1 MELLYFPCFLRGIR
15 VESVLSQFLEREN
28 MFKDQSIFEIISAGG
43 FTIYLL
49 ILCSVI
55 SIAVI
60 IERVIYYN
68 RCSRFSRVVILDKI
82 RKEFTS
88 HHVLNA
94 IGLCKNIKTPVAR
107 VALAGLNLH
116 GHDEKLISNAMEREI
131 TIETIK
137 LERFIGIVGSIG
149 GTAVYIGLLGTVIG
163 IMRAFSDIAKA
174 GSGGMG
180 VVTVGIAEALV
191 CTAAGLLVAI
201 PAVLSYNWFT
211 RKIDNFIID
220 MELAASELIDL
231 ICVKKTSR

>member
-1 MELLYFPCFLRGIR
+1 
-15 VESVLSQFLEREN
+15 
-28 MFKDQSIFEIISAGG
+28 MFKGQSVFEIISAGG

-49 ILCSVI
+49 IFCSVV

-60 IERVIYYN
+60 IERVIYYT
-68 RCSRFSRVVILDKI
+68 RRSHISRLAILDQI
-82 RKEFTS
+82 RKELIGN
-88 HHVLNA
+88 HVLNA
-94 IGLCKNIKTPVAR
+94 IGFCKNIDTPVAR

-131 TIETIK
+131 TVETIK
-137 LERFIGIVGSIG
+137 LERFISIVGSIG

-174 GSGGMG
+174 GSGGMD

-211 RKIDNFIID
+211 RKIDTFVVD
-220 MELAASELIDL
+220 MELAASELVDL
-231 ICVKKTSR
+231 MCVKKKS

>member
-1 MELLYFPCFLRGIR
+1 
-15 VESVLSQFLEREN
+15 
-28 MFKDQSIFEIISAGG
+28 MFKDQSIIDIISAGG

-49 ILCSVI
+49 IICSVI
-55 SIAVI
+55 SIAVL
-60 IERVIYYN
+60 IERIVYYN
-68 RCSRFSRVVILDKI
+68 RCSKFSRAAILEQI
-82 RKEFTS
+82 RKEFIG
-88 HHVLNA
+88 HHILNA
-94 IGLCKNIKTPVAR
+94 IGICKNIETPVAK

-131 TIETIK
+131 TVETIK

-174 GSGGMG
+174 GSGGMDA
-180 VVTVGIAEALV
+180 VTVGIAEALV

-211 RKIDNFIID
+211 RKIDTFVVD
-220 MELAASELIDL
+220 MELTASELVDL
-231 ICVKKTSR
+231 MCVKKASR

>member
-1 MELLYFPCFLRGIR
+1 
-15 VESVLSQFLEREN
+15 
-28 MFKDQSIFEIISAGG
+28 MFKDQSIIDIISAGG

-49 ILCSVI
+49 ILCSII

-60 IERVIYYN
+60 IERIVYYK
-68 RCSRFSRVVILDKI
+68 RCSRMSRSVILEQI
-82 RKEFTS
+82 RKEFIG
-88 HHVLNA
+88 HHFLNA
-94 IGLCKNIKTPVAR
+94 IGICKNINTPVAR
-107 VALAGLNLH
+107 VALAGLNMH
-116 GHDEKLISNAMEREI
+116 GHDEKLIFNAMEREI

-163 IMRAFSDIAKA
+163 IMRAFSDIGRA
-174 GSGGMG
+174 GSGGMN

-211 RKIDNFIID
+211 RKIDNFVVD
-220 MELAASELIDL
+220 MELTASELVDL
-231 ICVKKTSR
+231 MCVKKK

>member
-1 MELLYFPCFLRGIR
+1 
-15 VESVLSQFLEREN
+15 
-28 MFKDQSIFEIISAGG
+28 MFKDQSVFEIISAGG

-60 IERVIYYN
+60 IERVVYFN
-68 RCSRFSRVVILDKI
+68 RRSHFSRTVILDRI
-82 RKEFTS
+82 RKEFAS
-88 HHVLNA
+88 NHVLNA
-94 IGLCKNIKTPVAR
+94 IGLCKNIDTPVAR

-116 GHDEKLISNAMEREI
+116 GHDEKLIANAMEREI
-131 TIETIK
+131 TVETIK

-149 GTAVYIGLLGTVIG
+149 STAVYIGLLGTVMG
-163 IMRAFSDIAKA
+163 IMRAFSDISRA
-174 GSGGMG
+174 GSGGMN

-211 RKIDNFIID
+211 RKIDNFVVD
-220 MELAASELIDL
+220 MELTASELVDL
-231 ICVKKTSR
+231 MCVKKR

>member
-1 MELLYFPCFLRGIR
+1 
-15 VESVLSQFLEREN
+15 
-28 MFKDQSIFEIISAGG
+28 MFKGQSIFEIISAGG

-49 ILCSVI
+49 IFCSVV

-60 IERVIYYN
+60 IERMVYYN
-68 RCSRFSRVVILDKI
+68 RRSQFSRAVILEQI
-82 RKEFTS
+82 REEFAG
-88 HHVLNA
+88 HHILNA
-94 IGLCKNIKTPVAR
+94 IGFCKNIDTPVAK

-116 GHDEKLISNAMEREI
+116 GHDEKLIANAMEREI
-131 TIETIK
+131 TVETIK

-163 IMRAFSDIAKA
+163 IMRAFSDISKA
-174 GSGGMG
+174 GSGGMD

-211 RKIDNFIID
+211 RKIDNFVVD
-220 MELAASELIDL
+220 MELAASELVDL
-231 ICVKKTSR
+231 MCVKKK

>member
-1 MELLYFPCFLRGIR
+1 
-15 VESVLSQFLEREN
+15 

-43 FTIYLL
+43 FTIYIL
-49 ILCSVI
+49 IFFSVL

-60 IERVIYYN
+60 IERVVYYN
-68 RCSRFSRVVILDKI
+68 RRSQFSRTDILDKI
-82 RKEFTS
+82 RQEFVG

-94 IGLCKNIKTPVAR
+94 IGLCKNIDTPVAR

-116 GHDEKLISNAMEREI
+116 GHDEKLIANAMEREI
-131 TIETIK
+131 TVETIK

-163 IMRAFSDIAKA
+163 IMRAFNDISKA
-174 GSGGMG
+174 GSGGMNI
-180 VVTVGIAEALV
+180 VTVGIAEALV

-211 RKIDNFIID
+211 RKIDNFVVD
-220 MELAASELIDL
+220 MELAASELVDL
-231 ICVKKTSR
+231 MCVKKR